1 MHIAI
6 KGAAMLSGKHS
17 EMDRI
22 KFPLISAPHLIYKEY
37 FHSVPQKCQ
46 LKLRRPTVSIRFIS
60 RQGRK
65 WILYAK

>member
-22 KFPLISAPHLIYKEY
+22 KFPLISAPHLIYKEC
-37 FHSVPQKCQ
+37 FLSAPHKCQ
-46 LKLRRPTVSIRFIS
+46 LKLWRPTISIRFIS